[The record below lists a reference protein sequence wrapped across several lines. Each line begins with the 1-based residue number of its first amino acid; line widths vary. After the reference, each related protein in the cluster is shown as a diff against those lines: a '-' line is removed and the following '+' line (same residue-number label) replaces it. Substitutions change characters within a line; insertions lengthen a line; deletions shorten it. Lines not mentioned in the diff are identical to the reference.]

1 MSTSSSNPT
10 FNPLPAWSEPP
21 PPVITP
27 KTRIRYLKTLL
38 VDESQKYQHKNI
50 KFLIHL
56 YETGQLGELHPGKVT
71 YILDGRIV
79 DGIPKEI
86 PQGSALSKG

>member
-1 MSTSSSNPT
+1 MK
-10 FNPLPAWSEPP
+10 PASW
-21 PPVITP
+21 
-27 KTRIRYLKTLL
+27 
-38 VDESQKYQHKNI
+38 
-50 KFLIHL
+50 
-56 YETGQLGELHPGKVT
+56 GELHPGKVT